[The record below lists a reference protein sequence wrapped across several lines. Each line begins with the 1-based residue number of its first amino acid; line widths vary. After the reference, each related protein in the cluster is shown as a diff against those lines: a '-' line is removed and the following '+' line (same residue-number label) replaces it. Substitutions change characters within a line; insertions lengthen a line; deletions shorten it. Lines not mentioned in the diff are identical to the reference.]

1 MREWGSLLTAVITPF
16 KEDLEIDYQAFR
28 QLLDFLMRNGSDG
41 VVVSGTT
48 GESPTLTHEEKLRLF
63 EVALE
68 EMGDRGTVIAGT
80 CSYNTRESVK
90 LSKEAEKL
98 GVHGILAVTPYYNKP
113 PQEGLY
119 QHFRAIAEAV
129 NIPIMLYN
137 IPSRTG
143 ININPETVARLAEIP
158 NIVAI
163 KEASGSVDQ
172 LSLVRR
178 MTPQEFAIYSGDDN
192 MTLTVLAHG
201 GKGVVSVA
209 AHLAGKRI
217 KEMIDAFRN
226 GDVDR
231 ATKIH
236 LELYPL
242 FKGIFIAT
250 NPIPV
255 KFALSL
261 TGKSGEWVR
270 PPLCIM
276 NSEQKEKLKNILRE
290 VGCLS

>member
-68 EMGDRGTVIAGT
+68 EVGDRGAVIAGT

-119 QHFRAIAEAV
+119 QHFKAVAEAV
-129 NIPIMLYN
+129 SIPIMLYN

-209 AHLAGKRI
+209 AHLTGKRI

-270 PPLCIM
+270 LPLCTM

>member
-1 MREWGSLLTAVITPF
+1 MKEWGSLLTAVITPF
-16 KEDLEIDYQAFR
+16 KEDLAIDYQGFR
-28 QLLDFLMRNGSDG
+28 RILDFLMLNGSDG

-68 EMGDRGTVIAGT
+68 EVGDRGAVIAGT
-80 CSYNTRESVK
+80 CSYSTRDSIK

-98 GVHGILAVTPYYNKP
+98 GVHGLLAVAPYYNKP

-119 QHFRAIAEAV
+119 QHFKAIAEAV
-129 NIPIMLYN
+129 GIPIMLYN

-172 LSLVRR
+172 LSCVQR
-178 MTPQEFAIYSGDDN
+178 MTPQDFAIYSGDDN

-209 AHLAGKRI
+209 AHLVGKRI
-217 KEMIDAFRN
+217 KEMIGSFEKGEVGKAI
-226 GDVDR
+226 
-231 ATKIH
+231 KIH

-242 FKGIFIAT
+242 FKGIFITT

-255 KFALSL
+255 KYALSL
-261 TGKSGEWVR
+261 AGKSSEWVR
-270 PPLCIM
+270 PPLCTM
-276 NSEQKEKLKNILRE
+276 SREQKEKLKNILEE
-290 VGCLS
+290 VNCLA